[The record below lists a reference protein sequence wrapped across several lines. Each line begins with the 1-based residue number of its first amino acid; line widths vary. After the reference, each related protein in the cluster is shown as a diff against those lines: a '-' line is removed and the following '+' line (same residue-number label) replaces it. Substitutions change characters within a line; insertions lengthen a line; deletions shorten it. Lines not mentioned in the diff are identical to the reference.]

1 MTPETWPR
9 TDGPRTAARDSWPPA
24 LVPADRPRRAGHEP
38 LASALLRGELP
49 APPALPG
56 VSPQDVLTACV
67 AALLHRLTGQDRIA
81 LALERPGTAPEFAG
95 FAVTGRPALADLAAG
110 RVTISVAPEE
120 GTPPV
125 GLRITD
131 GTDGTDAPGSSA
143 PAPAPAHELHLT
155 VHPRGDGWITE
166 LRYDERLFDRETVQR
181 LADHLVT
188 LTTDAA
194 RTPDRLVALLRLL
207 TAEQTRHTLVEWNRT
222 AVLLPDKACLHDAFE
237 ERAAREPGAVALIQG
252 ERQWTYGEINASA
265 NRLAHHLREA
275 GVAPDTRVGLCLER
289 SASLLTGVLGILK
302 AGGAYVPLDPDYPAK
317 RLATML
323 DGTSCAVVVTDT
335 ARAAALPATQT
346 PRPLVLLD
354 TDMDALARHPA
365 HDPVP
370 AAGPDNLCYII
381 HTSGSTGQPKPI
393 ALRHR
398 GVVNNL
404 ADLNSR
410 YTVGDQDR
418 VLALSSPSFDMS
430 VYEFLGITAAGGTVV
445 VPDPERAKDV
455 AHWARLLV
463 ERDITV
469 WNSAPALLELLTDH
483 LERTG
488 HGRLG
493 HLRLIMLGGDWIP
506 VRLPDRIRAFTGHVR
521 FIALGGA
528 TEASIHSTVYEVE
541 KTDPD
546 WTSIPYGRP
555 MANQRTYIL
564 DDFLQ
569 PVPPGVAGE
578 LHLAGT
584 GLARGYLERPELTG
598 ERFLDWSYDGVSDR
612 LYRTGD
618 LARHRPDGL
627 IELLGRKDFQVKIHG
642 LRVELTEIEAVLR
655 GHEAVKDAAAAAV
668 TSAAGGSRL
677 VGYAVPHPG
686 RAPRPEE
693 LRAHLAQLLPAF
705 MVPGSVRVLDAM
717 PLNANGKLDR
727 KALTALAPEVPA
739 ADLPGAP
746 EPAQLPVGAWEQR
759 IAAVWQETLR
769 TGPVGRDSDFFALG
783 GDSMSAQRCLPGID
797 PELRWAE
804 LYKYSTVR
812 ALAAH
817 LTARGRTPAGP

>member
-1 MTPETWPR
+1 
-9 TDGPRTAARDSWPPA
+9 
-24 LVPADRPRRAGHEP
+24 
-38 LASALLRGELP
+38 
-49 APPALPG
+49 
-56 VSPQDVLTACV
+56 
-67 AALLHRLTGQDRIA
+67 
-81 LALERPGTAPEFAG
+81 
-95 FAVTGRPALADLAAG
+95 
-110 RVTISVAPEE
+110 
-120 GTPPV
+120 
-125 GLRITD
+125 
-131 GTDGTDAPGSSA
+131 
-143 PAPAPAHELHLT
+143 
-155 VHPRGDGWITE
+155 
-166 LRYDERLFDRETVQR
+166 
-181 LADHLVT
+181 
-188 LTTDAA
+188 
-194 RTPDRLVALLRLL
+194 
-207 TAEQTRHTLVEWNRT
+207 
-222 AVLLPDKACLHDAFE
+222 
-237 ERAAREPGAVALIQG
+237 
-252 ERQWTYGEINASA
+252 
-265 NRLAHHLREA
+265 
-275 GVAPDTRVGLCLER
+275 
-289 SASLLTGVLGILK
+289 
-302 AGGAYVPLDPDYPAK
+302 
-317 RLATML
+317 
-323 DGTSCAVVVTDT
+323 
-335 ARAAALPATQT
+335 
-346 PRPLVLLD
+346 
-354 TDMDALARHPA
+354 
-365 HDPVP
+365 
-370 AAGPDNLCYII
+370 
-381 HTSGSTGQPKPI
+381 
-393 ALRHR
+393 
-398 GVVNNL
+398 
-404 ADLNSR
+404 
-410 YTVGDQDR
+410 
-418 VLALSSPSFDMS
+418 
-430 VYEFLGITAAGGTVV
+430 
-445 VPDPERAKDV
+445 
-455 AHWARLLV
+455 
-463 ERDITV
+463 
-469 WNSAPALLELLTDH
+469 
-483 LERTG
+483 
-488 HGRLG
+488 
-493 HLRLIMLGGDWIP
+493 MLGGDWIP
-506 VRLPDRIRAFTGHVR
+506 VRLPDRIRAFAGHVR

-555 MANQRTYIL
+555 LANQRTYIL

-677 VGYAVPHPG
+677 VAYAVPHPG
-686 RAPRPEE
+686 HAPRPEE

-739 ADLPGAP
+739 ADLPGAL
-746 EPAQLPVGAWEQR
+746 EPAQLPVGDWEQR

-817 LTARGRTPAGP
+817 LTARGRTPAGL